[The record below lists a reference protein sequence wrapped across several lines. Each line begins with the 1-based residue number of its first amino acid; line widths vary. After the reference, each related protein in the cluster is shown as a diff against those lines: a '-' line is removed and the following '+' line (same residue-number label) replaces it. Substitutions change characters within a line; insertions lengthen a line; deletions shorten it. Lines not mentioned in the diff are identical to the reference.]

1 MPRNNSRIPLVRT
14 TCWASNAIIGT
25 FASSQNPKPL
35 NDLSS
40 SVTVAAKSLAG
51 HRGVRPFLEG
61 HTFTWLTFDE
71 AGNTLPE
78 EGLSRVLLDEQS
90 FGRDLEEPAMPSSAP
105 LQAVRTLRPKMLG
118 VQALRMLQS
127 PLAGHKGVRPSLEGH
142 TFTWVTF
149 DESGEPLP
157 EAALSQIL
165 LDQQSLGVDL
175 KELPSTHIR
184 GHSSSVP
191 WLTNDFVVGCDGWT
205 SMQGQQLCQQPQ
217 GW

>member
-1 MPRNNSRIPLVRT
+1 MPRSNSRIPLVRT

-118 VQALRMLQS
+118 VQALRMLQRS
-127 PLAGHKGVRPSLEGH
+127 AGI
-142 TFTWVTF
+142 
-149 DESGEPLP
+149 
-157 EAALSQIL
+157 AC
-165 LDQQSLGVDL
+165 LGVTVGFL
-175 KELPSTHIR
+175 L
-184 GHSSSVP
+184 SVP
-191 WLTNDFVVGCDGWT
+191 LVGPATPSSAPLQAVRTLRPKMLGVQALRMLQRSAGIACLGVT
-205 SMQGQQLCQQPQ
+205 VGFPLSVPLVGPATPSSAPLQAVRTLSP
-217 GW
+217 

>member
-1 MPRNNSRIPLVRT
+1 MPRSNSRIPLVRT

-78 EGLSRVLLDEQS
+78 EGSHGYCWMSNLSA
-90 FGRDLEEPAMPSSAP
+90 G
-105 LQAVRTLRPKMLG
+105 TLK
-118 VQALRMLQS
+118 S
-127 PLAGHKGVRPSLEGH
+127 
-142 TFTWVTF
+142 
-149 DESGEPLP
+149 
-157 EAALSQIL
+157 
-165 LDQQSLGVDL
+165 
-175 KELPSTHIR
+175 
-184 GHSSSVP
+184 
-191 WLTNDFVVGCDGWT
+191 
-205 SMQGQQLCQQPQ
+205 QLCHHRHLCKPSEP
-217 GW
+217 